1 MAGENGP
8 KWAALKKRL
17 TTLDKNDLVGLIKN
31 LHDLSP
37 ENRAFLGARFAPSE
51 ESHMDVLARYR
62 QRVIDPF
69 YPKRGSGRLNLADG
83 RKAIREYRKATGD
96 AAGTLDLCLS
106 YVEAG
111 TSFTL
116 EFGDIDER
124 FYTSL
129 ESVVMD
135 IGKMLRTPEGAD
147 QAGTVVARLRVQAE
161 AVAGRVGWGYADF
174 LADAVEEIEE
184 YFDAY

>member
-1 MAGENGP
+1 MADEKGP
-8 KWAALKKRL
+8 GWATLKKRL
-17 TTLDKNDLVGLIKN
+17 TTLEKSELVAVIKS
-31 LHDLSP
+31 LHDLSS

-51 ESHMDVLARYR
+51 ESHLDVIERYR
-62 QRVIDPF
+62 ERVVEPF
-69 YPKRGSGRLNLADG
+69 FPKRGFGKLNLADG

-111 TSFTL
+111 TRFTL

-124 FYTSL
+124 FYSSL

-135 IGKMLRTPEGAD
+135 IGKMLRTPEGAE
-147 QAGTVVARLRVQAE
+147 QAGTVLARLKTLAQA
-161 AVAGRVGWGYADF
+161 ADGRVGWGYAEF
-174 LADAVEEIEE
+174 LSDVVEEIEE
-184 YFDAY
+184 YFDGY